1 LTTRAW
7 SFVIDDTDR
16 IVQVGDEMPG
26 GMEPFLGHPLWEYLP
41 HGQAVFGPLFEEA
54 RAGASEVETIVYY
67 AGGTVGVRIVP
78 SGKSL
83 VVYATRRI
91 ELDVRTLG
99 TLSASLRAIEREL
112 AARAPAR
119 PDRRA
124 LGSQQALP

>member
-1 LTTRAW
+1 LTRAW
-7 SFVIDDTDR
+7 SFVIDETDR

-26 GMEPFLGHPLWEYLP
+26 GMEPFLGHPVWEYLP

-54 RAGASEVETIVYY
+54 RARGSEVETIVYY

-78 SGKSL
+78 SVKSL
-83 VVYATRRI
+83 VVYATRRV

-99 TLSASLRAIEREL
+99 TLSASLRVIEQEL

>member
-1 LTTRAW
+1 LTSRAW

-41 HGQAVFGPLFEEA
+41 HAQPVFSPLFEEA
-54 RAGASEVETIVYY
+54 RATGDEVESIVYY
-67 AGGTVGVRIVP
+67 AGGTVGIRIVP
-78 SGKSL
+78 SGRSL

-99 TLSASLRAIEREL
+99 TLSASLRAIEQEL

-124 LGSQQALP
+124 LGSRQALP

>member
-1 LTTRAW
+1 MTSRAW
-7 SFVIDDTDR
+7 SFVIDETDR

-41 HGQAVFGPLFEEA
+41 HGQAVFSPLFEEA
-54 RAGASEVETIVYY
+54 RATGEEVETIVYY

-78 SGKSL
+78 SGRSV

-112 AARAPAR
+112 GARAPAR
-119 PDRRA
+119 PDPRA

>member
-1 LTTRAW
+1 MTTRAW

>member
-7 SFVIDDTDR
+7 SFVIDESDR

-26 GMEPFLGHPLWEYLP
+26 GMEPFLGHQLWEYLP

-54 RAGASEVETIVYY
+54 RTSGSEVETIVYY

>member
-1 LTTRAW
+1 MSSRAW
-7 SFVIDDTDR
+7 SFVIDETDR

-41 HGQAVFGPLFEEA
+41 HGQAVFGPYFEEA
-54 RAGASEVETIVYY
+54 RATGTEVETVVYY
-67 AGGTVGVRIVP
+67 AGGTVGVRVVP

-99 TLSASLRAIEREL
+99 TLSASLRAIEQEL
-112 AARAPAR
+112 AARAPAP

-124 LGSQQALP
+124 LGSRQALP